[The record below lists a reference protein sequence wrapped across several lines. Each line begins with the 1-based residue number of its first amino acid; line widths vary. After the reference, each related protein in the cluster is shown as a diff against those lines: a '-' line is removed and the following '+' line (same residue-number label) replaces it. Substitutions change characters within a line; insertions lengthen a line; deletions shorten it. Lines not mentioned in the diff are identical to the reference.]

1 MKRVKGKK
9 FWNFKAKDKGAEL
22 HLYGPISSTTWWGDE
37 VTPAQ
42 FKADLDAL
50 GDVSEISVFI
60 NSDGGDVFAGQA
72 INSMLKRHS
81 ATVTVYVDGLAASIA
96 SVIAMAGD
104 KVIMPSNAM
113 MMIHN
118 PWSFA
123 IGNSEDMRKMADDLD
138 KIAESI
144 VAAYREKTGLSDEE
158 IKAIM
163 DKETWLTA
171 EEAVEKGFADEIEE
185 SKKIAASLDGDFF
198 IFNGLK
204 MDLSRF
210 DNPPK
215 IASIPAKDEDI
226 PKPDYRYRQELYEKI
241 SRM

>member
-1 MKRVKGKK
+1 MKRPQGKK
-9 FWNFKAKDKGAEL
+9 FWNFIKNESTARLD
-22 HLYGPISSTTWWGDE
+22 LYGPISSTSWWGDE
-37 VTPAQ
+37 VTPKK
-42 FKADLDAL
+42 FKQELEDL
-50 GDVSEISVFI
+50 GEVSEINVYI
-60 NSDGGDVFAGQA
+60 NSEGGDVFAGQA
-72 INSMLKRHS
+72 INSMLKRHN

-118 PWSFA
+118 PWSFV

-144 VAAYREKTGLSDEE
+144 IAAYKEKTGLSDEDL
-158 IKAIM
+158 KAIM
-163 DKETWLTA
+163 DAETWLTA
-171 EEAVEKGFADEIEE
+171 EEAVEKGFADEIET
-185 SKKIAASLDGDFF
+185 SKQVAASLDGDFF
-198 IFNGLK
+198 VFNGQK

-215 IASIPAKDEDI
+215 IASTPAKDEDT
-226 PKPDYRYRQELYEKI
+226 PKPDYRIRQSLYEKI
-241 SRM
+241 SRT